1 VWPGETLGLV
11 GESGC
16 GKSTLGK
23 TVMGIYTPTAGDIR
37 FAGREIAVQ
46 RLHERNAGWLP
57 GYNEMRVQDLD
68 AGGDVTAQITLASE
82 QDGDRHFND
91 SGAGDASPSR
101 REQGDAVA
109 KCSEP
114 FDQGHDHA
122 LCPTIPADRKGMV
135 RRESDV
141 QANGP
146 GWPGPW
152 GVHRSR

>member
-1 VWPGETLGLV
+1 
-11 GESGC
+11 
-16 GKSTLGK
+16 
-23 TVMGIYTPTAGDIR
+23 MGRYR

-46 RLHERNAGWLP
+46 RLHERHAGWLLS
-57 GYNEMRVQDLD
+57 YDEMCVQDLD

-101 REQGDAVA
+101 REQRDAVA

-122 LCPTIPADRKGMV
+122 LRPTVPADRKGMV